1 MRALIKLEF
10 IESEQVPSPRRS
22 RWPVNASDPH
32 RRFCNVPTQI
42 AQPFL
47 TDGVLMPYATS
58 DLSSRRIEPS
68 VSASIESKTHRVLV
82 NRADADLTVA
92 IIDWETEDLNE

>member
-1 MRALIKLEF
+1 
-10 IESEQVPSPRRS
+10 
-22 RWPVNASDPH
+22 
-32 RRFCNVPTQI
+32 
-42 AQPFL
+42 
-47 TDGVLMPYATS
+47 MPYATS

-92 IIDWETEDLNE
+92 IIDWETKDLNE